1 MSTTEEPSRRLTATA
16 WRTYS
21 EWPLVA
27 IGVVFVVAYSIEVI
41 DDLHGAAARP
51 YDIAIWAT
59 WVLFAADYVVN
70 LVLAERRGWW
80 FVRNLH
86 ELAILVLPVLRPL
99 RLLRLLFVLRITHRA
114 AERHLRG
121 RVLVYAFGGATLITY
136 LAALAVLDAEQNH
149 RAANIHSIG
158 DAWWWAATTIT
169 SVGYG
174 DYYPVTLVGRIVAV
188 GLMVGG
194 VALVGVT
201 AATMAT
207 WLIDQVGS
215 RVDTQLEKA
224 ERSDDDLRERLD
236 AMGAQLAKV
245 TELLEGE
252 RGGGLD
258 TPPGAAARPAQGEG
272 AALPD

>member
-1 MSTTEEPSRRLTATA
+1 MTMPTLDLEPPRRMTAAT
-16 WRTYS
+16 WNRYS

-27 IGVVFVVAYSIEVI
+27 VGVVFVVAYSIEVI
-41 DDLHGAAARP
+41 GDLHGGPALP

-59 WVLFAADYVVN
+59 WVLFAVDYVVN
-70 LVLAERRGWW
+70 LVLAENRGRW

-136 LAALAVLDAEQNH
+136 LAALAVLDAEQND
-149 RAANIHSIG
+149 RTANIHTIG
-158 DAWWWAATTIT
+158 DAWWWAVVTIT

-174 DYYPVTLVGRIVAV
+174 DHYPVTFVGRVVAV
-188 GLMVGG
+188 GLMIGG
-194 VALVGVT
+194 VALIGLT
-201 AATMAT
+201 AGTMAT
-207 WLIDQVGS
+207 WLIEQVGN
-215 RVDTQLEKA
+215 RVDTKLEQA

-236 AMGAQLAKV
+236 AMGAQLTRV
-245 TELLEGE
+245 TELLEA
-252 RGGGLD
+252 RGGDAGRLSD
-258 TPPGAAARPAQGEG
+258 
-272 AALPD
+272 